1 MKLRITLFA
10 SVFWSVGSA
19 QLWAQ
24 PQDPYP
30 STYKP
35 GPAKTTAIVG
45 ATILPAAGPQIENGT
60 LILDG
65 GKIVQIGRDLPVP
78 QGAEVIDAA
87 GKWVTPGIIDI
98 HSHLGVF
105 SSPGVPA
112 MRNGNEKTA
121 KNTAEVWA
129 EHSIWPQD
137 PGFEKALQGGVTTLA
152 ILPGSANLF
161 GGRTVTVKNVPSVS
175 VQGMKFP
182 GATYGAK
189 MACGENP
196 IFYAARGNDP
206 FTRMGNMAG
215 FRSAFIEAQAYLEKR
230 QANGNKPGFK
240 PDLKLETLAGILSG
254 EVAAHIHCYRADE
267 MMQLIDLSKEFG
279 FKIAAFHHATEAYK
293 IADTLAREGIAIAT
307 WADRWGFKLEAYDAV
322 PMNVASLQWAGVHT
336 MLHSDSATIIQR
348 LNIEAAMAMASARR
362 ANRNTV
368 PEITRE
374 EAIRWITLNP
384 AITLGIADKTGSLEP
399 GKMADVVVWSHDPFS
414 VYAIAEKVFIDGS
427 LRLDRQHPHSQPE
440 SDFLLGQPVTETT
453 P

>member
-1 MKLRITLFA
+1 MDLHKLVLLVAATFA
-10 SVFWSVGSA
+10 ANSLA
-19 QLWAQ
+19 AQ
-24 PQDPYP
+24 PDNPYP
-30 STYKP
+30 STYQ
-35 GPAKTTAIVG
+35 PAAAETTAIVG
-45 ATILPAAGPQIENGT
+45 ATILTAAGPQLENGT
-60 LILDG
+60 IILRDG
-65 GKIVQIGRDLPVP
+65 KVAQIGQQLAVP
-78 QGAEVIDAA
+78 EGATIIDAA

-105 SSPGVPA
+105 SSPGVPS

-161 GGRTVTVKNVPSVS
+161 GGRTVTIKNVPSVS

-182 GATYGAK
+182 DAPYGAK

-215 FRSAFIEAQAYLEKR
+215 FRSAFIDAQAYLEKR
-230 QANGNKPGFK
+230 NAAGKNAIK
-240 PDLKLETLAGILSG
+240 PDLRLETLAGILSG
-254 EVAAHIHCYRADE
+254 EIDAHIHCYRADE
-267 MMQLIDLSKEFG
+267 MMQLIDLSREFG
-279 FKIAAFHHATEAYK
+279 FKIKAFHHATEAYK
-293 IADTLAREGIAIAT
+293 IADVLAKEGIAIAT

-336 MLHSDSATIIQR
+336 MLHSDSASLIQR

-362 ANRNTV
+362 ANRT
-368 PEITRE
+368 ISRE
-374 EAIRWITLNP
+374 EAIQWITLNP
-384 AITLGIADKTGSLEP
+384 AQSLGIADRTGSLES
-399 GKMADVVVWSHDPFS
+399 GKMADVVLWSADPFS
-414 VYAIAEKVFIDGS
+414 VYAVAEKVFIDGVLLHDKAGPS
-427 LRLDRQHPHSQPE
+427 RQPT
-440 SDFLLGQPVTETT
+440 SDFLLGQPVTEVTE
-453 P
+453 

>member
-1 MKLRITLFA
+1 MKLHIALFA

-24 PQDPYP
+24 PQNPYP

-35 GPAKTTAIVG
+35 GPAKTTVIVG

-65 GKIVQIGRDLPVP
+65 RKIVQIGRELPVP
-78 QGAEVIDAA
+78 QGAEVIDAT

-105 SSPGVPA
+105 SSPGVPS

-161 GGRTVTVKNVPSVS
+161 GGRTVTIKNVPSVS

-182 GATYGAK
+182 GAAYGAK

-196 IFYAARGNDP
+196 IFYAARGSDP

-293 IADTLAREGIAIAT
+293 IADTLAREGIAVAT

-362 ANRNTV
+362 ANRDTA

-399 GKMADVVVWSHDPFS
+399 GKMADVVVWSHEPFS

-427 LRLDRQHPHSQPE
+427 LRLDRQHPNSQPE
-440 SDFLLGQPVTETT
+440 SDFLLGQPVTEAN

>member
-1 MKLRITLFA
+1 MNLRILMFTSLNLVA
-10 SVFWSVGSA
+10 GIAHATSLPA
-19 QLWAQ
+19 Q
-24 PQDPYP
+24 PYP

-35 GPAKTTAIVG
+35 APAPTTAIIG
-45 ATILPAAGPQIENGT
+45 ATILSAAGPQIENGT
-60 LILDG
+60 LIIEN
-65 GKIVQIGRDLPVP
+65 GKILQVGINLNIPA
-78 QGAEVIDAA
+78 GAEIIDAK
-87 GKWVTPGIIDI
+87 GKWLAPGIIDI

-105 SSPGVPA
+105 PSPGVPS

-137 PGFEKALQGGVTTLA
+137 PGFEKARQAGVTTLA

-161 GGRTVTVKNVPSVS
+161 GGRTVTIKNVPSVS

-182 GATYGAK
+182 DASYGAK

-196 IFYAARGNDP
+196 ITYAARGKEP

-215 FRSAFIEAQAYLEKR
+215 FRSAFIEAQGYLEKM
-230 QANGNKPGFK
+230 QSATNKTAQK

-254 EVAAHIHCYRADE
+254 KIAAHIHCYRADE

-293 IADTLAREGIAIAT
+293 IADVLAKEGIAIAT

-322 PMNVASLQWAGVHT
+322 PLNVAALQWAGVHT

-362 ANRNTV
+362 ANKT
-368 PEITRE
+368 ISRE

-384 AITLGIADKTGSLEP
+384 AITLGIADKTGSLEA
-399 GKMADVVVWSHDPFS
+399 GKMADLVLWSHDPFS
-414 VYAIAEKVFIDGS
+414 VYAKAEKVFIDGV
-427 LRLDRQHPHSQPE
+427 LLVDRDKAATNPD
-440 SDFLLGQPVTETT
+440 SDFLLGQPVQDVT

>member
-1 MKLRITLFA
+1 MDLHKLVLLVAATFA
-10 SVFWSVGSA
+10 ANSLA
-19 QLWAQ
+19 AQ
-24 PQDPYP
+24 PDNPYP
-30 STYKP
+30 STYQ
-35 GPAKTTAIVG
+35 PAAAETTAIVG
-45 ATILPAAGPQIENGT
+45 ATILTAAGPQLENGT
-60 LILDG
+60 IILRDG
-65 GKIVQIGRDLPVP
+65 KVAQIGQQLAVP
-78 QGAEVIDAA
+78 EGATIIDAA

-105 SSPGVPA
+105 SSPGVPS

-161 GGRTVTVKNVPSVS
+161 GGRTVTIKNVPSVS

-182 GATYGAK
+182 DAPYGAK

-215 FRSAFIEAQAYLEKR
+215 FRSAFIDAQAYLEKR
-230 QANGNKPGFK
+230 NAAGKNAIK
-240 PDLKLETLAGILSG
+240 PDLRLETLAGILSG
-254 EVAAHIHCYRADE
+254 EIDAHIHCYRADE

-279 FKIAAFHHATEAYK
+279 FKIKAFHHATEAYK
-293 IADTLAREGIAIAT
+293 IADVLAKEGIAIAT

-336 MLHSDSATIIQR
+336 MLHSDSASLIQR

-362 ANRNTV
+362 ANRT
-368 PEITRE
+368 ISRE
-374 EAIRWITLNP
+374 EAIQWITLNP
-384 AITLGIADKTGSLEP
+384 AQSLGIADRTGSLES
-399 GKMADVVVWSHDPFS
+399 GKMADVVLWSADPFS
-414 VYAIAEKVFIDGS
+414 VYAVAEKVFIDGVLLHDKAGPS
-427 LRLDRQHPHSQPE
+427 RQPT
-440 SDFLLGQPVTETT
+440 SDFLLGQPVTEVTE
-453 P
+453 